1 MSKTVKKENEGFGY
15 ALKCIALQSA
25 KCMHPRELKKLFQ
38 DKKERSL
45 YFVSVPVNPVLLYF
59 LTHNPYFYMKIN
71 IKLYIFAAV
80 FGYFL
85 EKGTVK
91 AFQANR
97 EAVGGKV
104 VSLKNRH
111 IVNKHEKQLC
121 DVLKGMN
128 IPHHVIKT
136 VSNDFA
142 TQIYILSDVQI
153 KTLLSSER
161 EIAKRM
167 HLENKNLTITVDKS
181 YFVFDIRNSLQK
193 VYYFDE
199 YLKKVKEQQLK
210 EKELPFLLGI
220 RQSTGEFIIE
230 DLADMLSSLVAGA
243 RGNGKSVF
251 VNVLIQSL
259 MSLSTK
265 EIIFVLADFKGNECI
280 QYKDFKNCLFI
291 SSHDK
296 FINILN
302 ELIKE
307 MELRYKKLGKLKNLK
322 DYNENAVEKLPY
334 IVVIIDEMACISLC
348 DEKLSE
354 SINLKL
360 MDLLNRGRASGIII
374 IGAMQRPSSKQIDTN
389 VRANLDAKISFRVSD
404 KKETSFTETPGAEKL
419 NRGEFIINAIGYDC
433 ERIQSLF
440 IDDKE
445 RNFIF
450 EKLEKK
456 FGKGGKKDGF
466 ILNLDK

>member
-1 MSKTVKKENEGFGY
+1 
-15 ALKCIALQSA
+15 
-25 KCMHPRELKKLFQ
+25 
-38 DKKERSL
+38 
-45 YFVSVPVNPVLLYF
+45 
-59 LTHNPYFYMKIN
+59 
-71 IKLYIFAAV
+71 
-80 FGYFL
+80 
-85 EKGTVK
+85 
-91 AFQANR
+91 
-97 EAVGGKV
+97 
-104 VSLKNRH
+104 
-111 IVNKHEKQLC
+111 
-121 DVLKGMN
+121 MN